1 MQQIYVL
8 RMPFA
13 ANASKN
19 FDSSTNI
26 TAFGYVK
33 CFLLPTFFGWKGAN
47 LKTKRVIKFD
57 FQLGHLQLSNCFV
70 FFLTSVVLCA
80 AVAP

>member
-1 MQQIYVL
+1 MQQLYVL

-19 FDSSTNI
+19 FDNSTNI

-47 LKTKRVIKFD
+47 VKERGL
-57 FQLGHLQLSNCFV
+57 
-70 FFLTSVVLCA
+70 
-80 AVAP
+80 